1 MIIVGIFFCKLCVVL
16 ASSGFGVFGGV
27 FISTLFIGF
36 VIGMLYGRSLGLWFF
51 DGEEIIFLFGLIG
64 MAILLAAITYASI
77 MSTLM
82 ICEMIGEY

>member
-16 ASSGFGVFGGV
+16 VSSGFGVFGGV
-27 FISTLFIGF
+27 FILMLFIGF
-36 VIGMLYGRSLGLWFF
+36 VIGMLYGCSLGLWFF

-64 MAILLAAITYASI
+64 MVILLVVI
-77 MSTLM
+77 MYVLIMLMLM